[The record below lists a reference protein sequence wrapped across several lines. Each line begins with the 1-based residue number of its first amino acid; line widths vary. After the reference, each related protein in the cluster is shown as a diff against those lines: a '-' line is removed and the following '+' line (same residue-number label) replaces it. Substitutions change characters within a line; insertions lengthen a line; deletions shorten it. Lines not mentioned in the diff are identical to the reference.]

1 MAVLGLKIQSAPLV
15 QMANISL
22 LGPTPAWLLAQTTL
36 PTTSQTET
44 TASNATV
51 SVRRAQEDRA
61 TTASPAL
68 QGRKKLSAPLK
79 QIPNTAHP
87 PVLLAPTP
95 MALSAEVS
103 ESGFLRLLFQLLILH
118 QWL

>member
-1 MAVLGLKIQSAPLV
+1 MAVLGLKIQSVPHAP
-15 QMANISL
+15 QANISS
-22 LGPTPAWLLAQTTL
+22 LGPTPALVLAQTTL
-36 PTTSQTET
+36 LTTSQTET

-79 QIPNTAHP
+79 QIPNTVHP
-87 PVLLAPTP
+87 PVLLAPTL